1 MQEKLVFAGQLDCYG
16 KANEIIGQFMNIK
29 VSESQVYRV
38 TDAYGEEIGKTVHQ
52 ERTLPP
58 VKKKEVLYVMV
69 DGSFIYTR
77 NGEWKETKLGRMFT
91 SSDNLRIEAKRSFIQ
106 HSQYVGHV
114 GDIHQF
120 IAYMDHLIESYGHL
134 GCQLVFVSDGAPWI
148 RNWVQDS
155 YSEAISIL
163 DFYHASHY
171 LYGFA
176 DGCVPA
182 DQKESWVGVQKELLE
197 TGKVKDVIVNI
208 NGVKAD
214 EKSTKKIIDYYTA
227 NQDRMDY
234 PRYKLMGS
242 GLIGS
247 GAIESAH
254 RTVVQRRLKLSGQRW
269 TIEGAQNVLNLRV
282 TNANSQW
289 GKVVNLVKTEF
300 KAAA

>member
-16 KANEIIGQFMNIK
+16 KAHETIGQFMNLK

-38 TDAYGEEIGKTVHQ
+38 TDAYGGEIGKTVHQ

-77 NGEWKETKLGRMFT
+77 KGEWKETKLGRMFT
-91 SSDNLRIEAKRSFIQ
+91 SSDSIRIEGKRSFIQ

-155 YSEAISIL
+155 YPEAISIL

-171 LYGFA
+171 LYEFA

-182 DQKESWVGVQKELLE
+182 DQKGSWIKAQKELLE
-197 TGKVKDVIVNI
+197 TGKVKDVVVNVK
-208 NGVKAD
+208 GMKAD
-214 EKSTKKIIDYYTA
+214 EKSTKKIMDYYTA

-234 PRYKLMGS
+234 PQYKLTGS

-269 TIEGAQNVLNLRV
+269 TVEGAQNVLNLRV
-282 TNANSQW
+282 TNGNRQW